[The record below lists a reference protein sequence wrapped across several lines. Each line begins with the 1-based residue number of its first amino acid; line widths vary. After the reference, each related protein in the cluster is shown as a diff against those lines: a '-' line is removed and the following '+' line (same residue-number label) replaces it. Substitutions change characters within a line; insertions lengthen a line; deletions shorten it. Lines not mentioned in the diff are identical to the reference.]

1 MDHRKAGDHEAKDC
15 ASRIAAWRF
24 RSPSQVGL
32 SSYRSLALPKC
43 ADGIS
48 LQVLG
53 RTIGV
58 HPTWPHAA
66 VGELLRKEIRWKN
79 A

>member
-15 ASRIAAWRF
+15 ASRIAARRF
-24 RSPSQVGL
+24 RSPSQLSL
-32 SSYRSLALPKC
+32 SSRVWEPRPPK
-43 ADGIS
+43 IRRWVS

-53 RTIGV
+53 RTSGV
-58 HPTWPHAA
+58 HLTWPHAT
-66 VGELLRKEIRWKN
+66 VGERKEIRWKN